1 MKKQFI
7 FIIFS
12 ILPILACRGQE
23 ALGTDPDLNITI
35 SNFPVLDGSEST
47 SPLRLILMSRLL
59 GFNYEWQHSQFIQ
72 RQEDAPKQVVPDY
85 TCDEE
90 TRRDLLLNRLLNN
103 NTHGSFVNLID
114 DKVDIIIT
122 ARSISRD
129 EKAYAEEQGV
139 TLLEKPIARDALTF
153 MVNAENPVTN
163 LSVDQIH
170 DIYMGNI
177 QNWSEVG
184 GLDCVMK
191 PYVRNR
197 NSGSQEKFETMV
209 MDGLTIADF
218 PEMRIGT
225 TMMSPYYQ
233 LEDDTAGIAF
243 SPFYYYKVMVDSKK
257 VRAVGVNGVEMTKE
271 NVMNGSYPYTSKVY
285 TAVRSDIDK
294 TSAAYRLFEF
304 LSSETGQAIV
314 DESGY
319 VPLKDASSTGM
330 QASSNE
336 IFELIY
342 DNHILMILSSDLP
355 ERLEIYNLEGKK
367 VFESAVL
374 SCDVQIPVG
383 LRGMHVVYL
392 SQGDGGVFAKKIVL

>member
-1 MKKQFI
+1 MKRGLIVLFSFLAI
-7 FIIFS
+7 FT
-12 ILPILACRGQE
+12 CRVQE
-23 ALGTDPDLNITI
+23 ALGLNPELNITT

-47 SPLRLILMSRLL
+47 SPLRLILMCKLL
-59 GFNYEWQHSQFIQ
+59 GYDYEWQYSPFIQ
-72 RQEDAPKQVVPDY
+72 RQEDAPRYVEPNY

-103 NTHGSFVNLID
+103 NTHGAFVNLID

-129 EKAYAEEQGV
+129 EKVYAEEQGV
-139 TLLEKPIARDALTF
+139 TLLEQPIARDALTF
-153 MVNAENPVTN
+153 MVNAKNPVGN
-163 LSVDQIH
+163 LSIDQIH
-170 DIYMGNI
+170 AIYMGNV

-218 PEMRIGT
+218 PEMQIGT

-257 VRAVGVNGVEMTKE
+257 VRAVGVDGVEMTKE
-271 NVMNGSYPYTSKVY
+271 NVKNGTYPYTSKVY

-294 TSAAYRLFEF
+294 SSVAYRLFEF
-304 LSSETGQAIV
+304 LSSEAGQAIV

-319 VPLKDASSTGM
+319 VPLNAYTGVRMTESDA
-330 QASSNE
+330 
-336 IFELIY
+336 FELSYNDHTLTIISL
-342 DNHILMILSSDLP
+342 NLP
-355 ERLEIYNLEGKK
+355 KRLEIYDLEGRK

-374 SCDVQIPVG
+374 SCDVQIPEG
-383 LRGMHVVYL
+383 LRGMHVVNL
-392 SQGDGGVFAKKIVL
+392 LQGDGSLCARKIVF

>member
-1 MKKQFI
+1 MKRGLIVLFSFLAI
-7 FIIFS
+7 FT
-12 ILPILACRGQE
+12 CRGQE
-23 ALGTDPDLNITI
+23 ALGLNPELNITT

-47 SPLRLILMSRLL
+47 SPLRLILMCKLL
-59 GFNYEWQHSQFIQ
+59 GYDYEWQYSPFIQ
-72 RQEDAPKQVVPDY
+72 RQEDAPRYVEPNY

-103 NTHGSFVNLID
+103 NTHGAFVNLID

-129 EKAYAEEQGV
+129 EKVYAEEQGV
-139 TLLEKPIARDALTF
+139 TLLEQPIARDALTF
-153 MVNAENPVTN
+153 MVNAKNPVGN
-163 LSVDQIH
+163 LSIDQIH
-170 DIYMGNI
+170 AIYMGNV

-218 PEMRIGT
+218 PEMQIGT

-257 VRAVGVNGVEMTKE
+257 VRAVGVDGVEMTKE
-271 NVMNGSYPYTSKVY
+271 NVKNGTYPYTSKVY

-294 TSAAYRLFEF
+294 SSVAYRLFEF
-304 LSSETGQAIV
+304 LSSEAGQAIV

-319 VPLKDASSTGM
+319 VPLNAYTGVRMTESDA
-330 QASSNE
+330 
-336 IFELIY
+336 FELSYNDHTLTIISL
-342 DNHILMILSSDLP
+342 NLP
-355 ERLEIYNLEGKK
+355 KRLEIYDLEGRK

-374 SCDVQIPVG
+374 SCDVQIPEG
-383 LRGMHVVYL
+383 LRGMHVVNL
-392 SQGDGGVFAKKIVL
+392 LQGDGSLCARKIVF

>member
-1 MKKQFI
+1 MKRGLIVLFSFLAI
-7 FIIFS
+7 FT
-12 ILPILACRGQE
+12 CRGQE
-23 ALGTDPDLNITI
+23 ALGLNPELNITT

-47 SPLRLILMSRLL
+47 SPLRLILMCKLL
-59 GFNYEWQHSQFIQ
+59 GYDYEWQYSPFIQ
-72 RQEDAPKQVVPDY
+72 RQEDAPRYVEPNY

-103 NTHGSFVNLID
+103 NTHGAFVNLID

-129 EKAYAEEQGV
+129 EKVYAEEQGV
-139 TLLEKPIARDALTF
+139 TLLEQPIARDALTF
-153 MVNAENPVTN
+153 MVNAKNPVSN
-163 LSVDQIH
+163 LSIDQIH
-170 DIYMGNI
+170 DIYMGNV

-218 PEMRIGT
+218 PEMQIGT

-257 VRAVGVNGVEMTKE
+257 VRAVGVDGVEMTKE
-271 NVMNGSYPYTSKVY
+271 NVMNGTYPYTSKVY

-294 TSAAYRLFEF
+294 SSVAYKLFEF
-304 LSSETGQAIV
+304 LTSEAGQAIV

-319 VPLKDASSTGM
+319 VPLNAYTGVRM
-330 QASSNE
+330 TESEA
-336 IFELIY
+336 FELSY
-342 DNHILMILSSDLP
+342 SNHTLTILSTDLP
-355 ERLEIYNLEGKK
+355 KRLEIYDLEGRK

-374 SCDVQIPVG
+374 SCDVQIPEG

-392 SQGDGGVFAKKIVL
+392 LQGDGSLCAKKVVF

>member
-1 MKKQFI
+1 MKRGLIVLFSFLAI
-7 FIIFS
+7 FT
-12 ILPILACRGQE
+12 CRGQE
-23 ALGTDPDLNITI
+23 ALGLNPELNITT

-47 SPLRLILMSRLL
+47 SPLRLILMCKLL
-59 GFNYEWQHSQFIQ
+59 GYDYEWQYSPFIQ
-72 RQEDAPKQVVPDY
+72 RQEDAPRYVEPNY

-103 NTHGSFVNLID
+103 NTHGAFVNLID

-139 TLLEKPIARDALTF
+139 TLLEQPIARDALTF
-153 MVNAENPVTN
+153 MVNAKNPVSN
-163 LSVDQIH
+163 LSIDQIH
-170 DIYMGNI
+170 AIYMGNV

-218 PEMRIGT
+218 PEMQIGT

-243 SPFYYYKVMVDSKK
+243 TPFYYYKVMVDSKK
-257 VRAVGVNGVEMTKE
+257 VRAVGVDGVEMTKE
-271 NVMNGSYPYTSKVY
+271 NVMNGTYPYTSKVY

-294 TSAAYRLFEF
+294 SSVAYRLFEF
-304 LSSETGQAIV
+304 LSSDVGQAIV

-319 VPLKDASSTGM
+319 VPLNAYTGVRM
-330 QASSNE
+330 TESEA
-336 IFELIY
+336 FELSY
-342 DNHILMILSSDLP
+342 SNHTLTIISLNLP
-355 ERLEIYNLEGKK
+355 KRLEIYDLEGRK

-374 SCDVQIPVG
+374 SCDVQIPEG

-392 SQGDGGVFAKKIVL
+392 LQGDGSLCAKKVVF

>member
-1 MKKQFI
+1 MKRGLIVLFSFLAI
-7 FIIFS
+7 FT
-12 ILPILACRGQE
+12 CRGQE
-23 ALGTDPDLNITI
+23 ALGLNPELNITT

-47 SPLRLILMSRLL
+47 SPLRLILMCKLL
-59 GFNYEWQHSQFIQ
+59 GYDYEWQYSPFIQ
-72 RQEDAPKQVVPDY
+72 RQEDAPRYVEPNY

-103 NTHGSFVNLID
+103 NTHGAFVNLID

-129 EKAYAEEQGV
+129 EKVYAEEQGV
-139 TLLEKPIARDALTF
+139 TLLEQPIARDALTF
-153 MVNAENPVTN
+153 MVNAQNPVSN
-163 LSVDQIH
+163 LSIDQIH
-170 DIYMGNI
+170 AIYMGNV

-218 PEMRIGT
+218 PEMQIGT

-257 VRAVGVNGVEMTKE
+257 VRAVGVDGVEMTKE
-271 NVMNGSYPYTSKVY
+271 NVMNGTYPYTSKVY

-294 TSAAYRLFEF
+294 SSVAYRLFEF
-304 LSSETGQAIV
+304 LTSDAGQAIV

-319 VPLKDASSTGM
+319 VPLNAYTGVRM
-330 QASSNE
+330 TESEA
-336 IFELIY
+336 FELSY
-342 DNHILMILSSDLP
+342 SNHTLTILSPNLP
-355 ERLEIYNLEGKK
+355 KRLEIYDLEGRK

-374 SCDVQIPVG
+374 SCDVQIPEG

-392 SQGDGGVFAKKIVL
+392 LQVDGSLCAKKVVF

>member
-1 MKKQFI
+1 MKRGLIVLFSFLAI
-7 FIIFS
+7 FT
-12 ILPILACRGQE
+12 CRGQE
-23 ALGTDPDLNITI
+23 ALGLNPELNITT

-47 SPLRLILMSRLL
+47 SPLRLILMCKLL
-59 GFNYEWQHSQFIQ
+59 GYDYEWQYSPFIQ
-72 RQEDAPKQVVPDY
+72 RQEDAPRYVEPNY

-103 NTHGSFVNLID
+103 NTHGAFVNLID

-129 EKAYAEEQGV
+129 EKVYAEEQGV
-139 TLLEKPIARDALTF
+139 TLLEQPIARDALTF
-153 MVNAENPVTN
+153 MVNAKNPVGN
-163 LSVDQIH
+163 LSIDQIH
-170 DIYMGNI
+170 AIYMGNV

-218 PEMRIGT
+218 PEMQIGT

-243 SPFYYYKVMVDSKK
+243 TPFYYYKVMVDSKK
-257 VRAVGVNGVEMTKE
+257 VRAVGVDGVEMTKE
-271 NVMNGSYPYTSKVY
+271 NVMNGTYPYTSKVY

-294 TSAAYRLFEF
+294 SSVAYRLFEF
-304 LSSETGQAIV
+304 LTSDAGQAIV

-319 VPLKDASSTGM
+319 VPLNAYTGVRM
-330 QASSNE
+330 TESEA
-336 IFELIY
+336 FELSY
-342 DNHILMILSSDLP
+342 SNHTLTILSPNLP
-355 ERLEIYNLEGKK
+355 KRLEIYDLEGRK

-374 SCDVQIPVG
+374 SCDVQIPEG

-392 SQGDGGVFAKKIVL
+392 LQVDGSLCAKKVVF

>member
-1 MKKQFI
+1 MKRGLIVLFSFLAI
-7 FIIFS
+7 FT
-12 ILPILACRGQE
+12 CRGQE
-23 ALGTDPDLNITI
+23 ALGLNPELNITT

-47 SPLRLILMSRLL
+47 SPLRLILMCKLL
-59 GFNYEWQHSQFIQ
+59 GYDYEWQYSPFIQ
-72 RQEDAPKQVVPDY
+72 YQEDAPRYVEPDY
-85 TCDEE
+85 TCDED

-153 MVNAENPVTN
+153 MVNAKNPVSN
-163 LSVDQIH
+163 LSIDQIH
-170 DIYMGNI
+170 DIYMGKVA
-177 QNWSEVG
+177 NWSEVG

-218 PEMRIGT
+218 PEMQIGR

-243 SPFYYYKVMVDSKK
+243 TPFYYYKVMVDSKK
-257 VRAVGVNGVEMTKE
+257 VRAVGVDGVEMTKE
-271 NVMNGSYPYTSKVY
+271 NILNNSYPYTSKVY

-294 TSAAYRLFEF
+294 SSVAYKLFEF
-304 LSSETGQAIV
+304 LTSEAGQAIV

-319 VPLKDASSTGM
+319 VPLNAYTGVRM
-330 QASSNE
+330 TESEA
-336 IFELIY
+336 FELSY
-342 DNHILMILSSDLP
+342 NDHTLTILSTDLP
-355 ERLEIYNLEGKK
+355 KRLEIYDLEGRK

-374 SCDVQIPVG
+374 SCDVQIPEG

-392 SQGDGGVFAKKIVL
+392 LQGDGSVCAKKVVF

>member
-1 MKKQFI
+1 MKRGLI
-7 FIIFS
+7 VLFS
-12 ILPILACRGQE
+12 FLAFFTCRGQE
-23 ALGTDPDLNITI
+23 ALGLNPELNITT

-47 SPLRLILMSRLL
+47 SPLRLILMCKLL
-59 GFNYEWQHSQFIQ
+59 GYDYEWQYSPFIQ
-72 RQEDAPKQVVPDY
+72 RQEDAPRYVEPNY

-139 TLLEKPIARDALTF
+139 TLLEQPIARDALTF
-153 MVNAENPVTN
+153 MVNAQNPVSN
-163 LSVDQIH
+163 LSIDQIH
-170 DIYMGNI
+170 AIYMGNV

-218 PEMRIGT
+218 PEMQIGT

-243 SPFYYYKVMVDSKK
+243 TPFYYYKVMVDSKK
-257 VRAVGVNGVEMTKE
+257 VRAVGVDGVEMTKE
-271 NVMNGSYPYTSKVY
+271 NVMNGTYPYTSKVY

-294 TSAAYRLFEF
+294 SSVAYKLFEF
-304 LSSETGQAIV
+304 LSSEAGQAIV

-319 VPLKDASSTGM
+319 VPLNAYTGVRM
-330 QASSNE
+330 TESEA
-336 IFELIY
+336 FELSY
-342 DNHILMILSSDLP
+342 SNHTLTILSPNLP
-355 ERLEIYNLEGKK
+355 KRLEIYDLEGRK

-374 SCDVQIPVG
+374 SCDVQIPEV

-392 SQGDGGVFAKKIVL
+392 LQGDGSVCARKIVF

>member
-1 MKKQFI
+1 MKRGLIVLFSFLAI
-7 FIIFS
+7 FT
-12 ILPILACRGQE
+12 CRGQE
-23 ALGTDPDLNITI
+23 ALGLNPELNITT

-47 SPLRLILMSRLL
+47 SPLRLILMCKLL
-59 GFNYEWQHSQFIQ
+59 GYDYEWQYSMFIQ
-72 RQEDAPKQVVPDY
+72 RPEDAPKYVEPDY
-85 TCDEE
+85 TCDED

-153 MVNAENPVTN
+153 MVNAKNPVSN
-163 LSVDQIH
+163 LSIDQIH
-170 DIYMGNI
+170 DIYMGKI
-177 QNWSEVG
+177 ANWSEVG
-184 GLDCVMK
+184 GLDCEMK

-218 PEMRIGT
+218 PEMQIGR

-243 SPFYYYKVMVDSKK
+243 TPFYYYKVMVDSKK
-257 VRAVGVNGVEMTKE
+257 VRAVGVDGVEMTKE
-271 NVMNGSYPYTSKVY
+271 NILNNSYPYTSKVY

-294 TSAAYRLFEF
+294 SSPAYKLFEF
-304 LSSETGQAIV
+304 LSSDAGQAIV

-319 VPLKDASSTGM
+319 VPLNASTGVRM
-330 QASSNE
+330 TESEA
-336 IFELIY
+336 FELSY
-342 DNHILMILSSDLP
+342 SNHTLTILSTDLP
-355 ERLEIYNLEGKK
+355 KRLEIYDLEGRK

-374 SCDVQIPVG
+374 SCDVQIPEG

-392 SQGDGGVFAKKIVL
+392 LQGDGSLCAKKVVF

>member
-1 MKKQFI
+1 MKRGLIVLFSFLAI
-7 FIIFS
+7 FT
-12 ILPILACRGQE
+12 CRGQE
-23 ALGTDPDLNITI
+23 ALGQNPELNITT

-47 SPLRLILMSRLL
+47 SPLRLILMCKLL
-59 GFNYEWQHSQFIQ
+59 GYDYEWQYSPFIQ
-72 RQEDAPKQVVPDY
+72 RQEDAPRYVEPNY

-103 NTHGSFVNLID
+103 NTHGAFVNLID

-129 EKAYAEEQGV
+129 EKVYAEEQGV
-139 TLLEKPIARDALTF
+139 TLLEQPIARDALTF
-153 MVNAENPVTN
+153 MVNAQNPVSN
-163 LSVDQIH
+163 LSIDQIH
-170 DIYMGNI
+170 DIYMGNV

-218 PEMRIGT
+218 PEMQIGT

-243 SPFYYYKVMVDSKK
+243 TPFYYYKVMVDSKK
-257 VRAVGVNGVEMTKE
+257 VRAVGVDGVEMTKE
-271 NVMNGSYPYTSKVY
+271 NVMNGTYPYTSKVY

-294 TSAAYRLFEF
+294 SSVAYRLFEF
-304 LSSETGQAIV
+304 LTSDAGQAIV

-319 VPLKDASSTGM
+319 VPLNAYTGVRM
-330 QASSNE
+330 TESEA
-336 IFELIY
+336 FELSY
-342 DNHILMILSSDLP
+342 SNHTLTILSPNLP
-355 ERLEIYNLEGKK
+355 KRLEIYDLEGRK

-374 SCDVQIPVG
+374 SCDVQIPEG
-383 LRGMHVVYL
+383 LRGMHLVYL
-392 SQGDGGVFAKKIVL
+392 LQGDGSLCAKKVVF

>member
-1 MKKQFI
+1 MKRGLIVLFSFLAI
-7 FIIFS
+7 FT
-12 ILPILACRGQE
+12 CRGQE
-23 ALGTDPDLNITI
+23 ALGLNPELNITT

-47 SPLRLILMSRLL
+47 SPLRLILMCKLL
-59 GFNYEWQHSQFIQ
+59 GYDYEWQYSPFIQ
-72 RQEDAPKQVVPDY
+72 RQEDAPRYVEPNY

-103 NTHGSFVNLID
+103 NTHGAFVNLID

-129 EKAYAEEQGV
+129 EKVYAEEQGV
-139 TLLEKPIARDALTF
+139 TLLEQPIARDALTF
-153 MVNAENPVTN
+153 MVNAKNPVGN
-163 LSVDQIH
+163 LSIDQIH
-170 DIYMGNI
+170 AIYMGNV

-218 PEMRIGT
+218 PEMQIGT

-243 SPFYYYKVMVDSKK
+243 TPFYYYKVMVDSKK
-257 VRAVGVNGVEMTKE
+257 VRAVGVDGVEMTKE
-271 NVMNGSYPYTSKVY
+271 NVMNGTYPYTSKVY

-294 TSAAYRLFEF
+294 SSVAYRLFEF
-304 LSSETGQAIV
+304 LTSDAGQAIV

-319 VPLKDASSTGM
+319 VPLNAYTGVRM
-330 QASSNE
+330 TESEA
-336 IFELIY
+336 FELSY
-342 DNHILMILSSDLP
+342 SNHTLTILSPNLP
-355 ERLEIYNLEGKK
+355 KRLEIYDLEGRK

-374 SCDVQIPVG
+374 SCDVQIPEG

-392 SQGDGGVFAKKIVL
+392 LQGDGSLCAKKVVF

>member
-1 MKKQFI
+1 MKRGLIVLFSFLAI
-7 FIIFS
+7 FT
-12 ILPILACRGQE
+12 CRGQE
-23 ALGTDPDLNITI
+23 ALGLNPELNITT

-47 SPLRLILMSRLL
+47 SPLRLILMCKLL
-59 GFNYEWQHSQFIQ
+59 GYDYEWQYSPFIQ
-72 RQEDAPKQVVPDY
+72 RQEDAPRYVEPNY
-85 TCDEE
+85 TCDED

-103 NTHGSFVNLID
+103 NTHGAFVNLID

-129 EKAYAEEQGV
+129 EKVYAEEQGV
-139 TLLEKPIARDALTF
+139 TLLEQPIARDALTF
-153 MVNAENPVTN
+153 MVNAQNPVSN
-163 LSVDQIH
+163 LSIDQIH
-170 DIYMGNI
+170 AIYMGNV

-218 PEMRIGT
+218 PEMQIGT

-233 LEDDTAGIAF
+233 LENDTAGIAF

-257 VRAVGVNGVEMTKE
+257 VRAVGVDGVEMTKE
-271 NVMNGSYPYTSKVY
+271 NVMNGTYPYTSKVY

-294 TSAAYRLFEF
+294 SSIAYKLFEF
-304 LSSETGQAIV
+304 LSSEAGQAIV

-319 VPLKDASSTGM
+319 VPLNAYTGVRM
-330 QASSNE
+330 TESEA
-336 IFELIY
+336 FELSY
-342 DNHILMILSSDLP
+342 SNHTLTILSTDLP
-355 ERLEIYNLEGKK
+355 KRLEIYDLEGRK

-374 SCDVQIPVG
+374 SCDVQIPEG

-392 SQGDGGVFAKKIVL
+392 LQGDGSLCAKKVVF

>member
-1 MKKQFI
+1 MKRGLIVLFSFLTI
-7 FIIFS
+7 FT
-12 ILPILACRGQE
+12 CRGQE
-23 ALGTDPDLNITI
+23 ALGTNPELNITT
-35 SNFPVLDGSEST
+35 SNFPILDGSEST
-47 SPLRLILMSRLL
+47 NPLRLILMCKLL
-59 GFNYEWQHSQFIQ
+59 GYDYEWQYSMFIQ
-72 RQEDAPKQVVPDY
+72 RPEDAPKYVEPDY
-85 TCDEE
+85 TCDED

-153 MVNAENPVTN
+153 MVNAKNPVSN
-163 LSVDQIH
+163 LSIDQIH
-170 DIYMGNI
+170 DIYMGKVA
-177 QNWSEVG
+177 NWSEVG

-218 PEMRIGT
+218 PEMQIGI

-243 SPFYYYKVMVDSKK
+243 TPFYYYKVMVDSKK
-257 VRAVGVNGVEMTKE
+257 VRAVGVDGVEMTKE
-271 NVMNGSYPYTSKVY
+271 NILNNSYPYTSKVY

-294 TSAAYRLFEF
+294 SSPAYKLFEF
-304 LSSETGQAIV
+304 LSSDAGQAIV

-319 VPLKDASSTGM
+319 VPLNAYTGVRM
-330 QASSNE
+330 TESEA
-336 IFELIY
+336 FELSY
-342 DNHILMILSSDLP
+342 SNHTLTILSADLP
-355 ERLEIYNLEGKK
+355 KRLEIYDLEGRK

-374 SCDVQIPVG
+374 SCDVQIPEG

-392 SQGDGGVFAKKIVL
+392 LQGDGSLCAKKVVF

>member
-1 MKKQFI
+1 MKRGLIVLFSFLTI
-7 FIIFS
+7 FT
-12 ILPILACRGQE
+12 CRGQE
-23 ALGTDPDLNITI
+23 ALGTNPELNITT
-35 SNFPVLDGSEST
+35 SNFPILDGSEST
-47 SPLRLILMSRLL
+47 SPLRLILMCKLL
-59 GFNYEWQHSQFIQ
+59 GYDYEWQYSMFIQ
-72 RQEDAPKQVVPDY
+72 RQEDAPKYVEPDY

-103 NTHGSFVNLID
+103 NTHGAFVNLID

-153 MVNAENPVTN
+153 MVNAKNPVSN
-163 LSVDQIH
+163 LSIDQIH
-170 DIYMGNI
+170 DIYMGKVA
-177 QNWSEVG
+177 NWSEVG

-218 PEMRIGT
+218 PEMQIGI

-243 SPFYYYKVMVDSKK
+243 TPFYYYKVMVDSKK
-257 VRAVGVNGVEMTKE
+257 VRAVGVDGVEMTKE
-271 NVMNGSYPYTSKVY
+271 NILNNSYPYTSKVY

-294 TSAAYRLFEF
+294 SSVAYKLFEF
-304 LSSETGQAIV
+304 LTSEAGQAIV

-319 VPLKDASSTGM
+319 VPLNAYTGVRM
-330 QASSNE
+330 TESEA
-336 IFELIY
+336 FELSY
-342 DNHILMILSSDLP
+342 SDHTLTILSPNLP
-355 ERLEIYNLEGKK
+355 KRLEIYDLEGRK

-374 SCDVQIPVG
+374 SCDVQIPEG

-392 SQGDGGVFAKKIVL
+392 LQGDGSVCARKIVF

>member
-1 MKKQFI
+1 MKRGLIVLFSFLAI
-7 FIIFS
+7 FT
-12 ILPILACRGQE
+12 CRGQE
-23 ALGTDPDLNITI
+23 ALGLNPELNITT

-47 SPLRLILMSRLL
+47 SPLRLILMCKLL
-59 GFNYEWQHSQFIQ
+59 GYDYEWQYSPFIQ
-72 RQEDAPKQVVPDY
+72 YQEDAPRYVEPDY
-85 TCDEE
+85 TCDED

-153 MVNAENPVTN
+153 MVNAKNPVSN
-163 LSVDQIH
+163 LSIDQIH
-170 DIYMGNI
+170 DIYMGKVA
-177 QNWSEVG
+177 NWSEVG

-218 PEMRIGT
+218 PEMQIGR

-243 SPFYYYKVMVDSKK
+243 TPFYYYKVMVDSKK
-257 VRAVGVNGVEMTKE
+257 VRAVGVDGVEMTKE
-271 NVMNGSYPYTSKVY
+271 NILNNSYPYTSKVY

-294 TSAAYRLFEF
+294 SSVAYKLFEF
-304 LSSETGQAIV
+304 LTSEAGQAIV

-319 VPLKDASSTGM
+319 VPLNAYTGVRM
-330 QASSNE
+330 TESEA
-336 IFELIY
+336 FELSY
-342 DNHILMILSSDLP
+342 SNHTLTILSPNLP
-355 ERLEIYNLEGKK
+355 KRLEIYDLEGRK
-367 VFESAVL
+367 VFESSVL
-374 SCDVQIPVG
+374 SCDVQIPEG

-392 SQGDGGVFAKKIVL
+392 LQGDGSLCAKKVVF

>member
-1 MKKQFI
+1 MKRGLIVLFSFLAI
-7 FIIFS
+7 FT
-12 ILPILACRGQE
+12 CRGQE
-23 ALGTDPDLNITI
+23 ALGLNPELNITT

-47 SPLRLILMSRLL
+47 SPLRLILMCKLL
-59 GFNYEWQHSQFIQ
+59 GYDYEWQYSPFIQ
-72 RQEDAPKQVVPDY
+72 RQEDAPRYVEPNY

-139 TLLEKPIARDALTF
+139 TLLEQPIARDALTF
-153 MVNAENPVTN
+153 MVNAQNPVSN
-163 LSVDQIH
+163 LSIDQIH
-170 DIYMGNI
+170 AIYMGNV

-218 PEMRIGT
+218 PEMQIGT

-243 SPFYYYKVMVDSKK
+243 TPFYYYKVMVDSKK
-257 VRAVGVNGVEMTKE
+257 VRAVGVDGVEMTKE
-271 NVMNGSYPYTSKVY
+271 NVMNGTYPYTSKVY

-294 TSAAYRLFEF
+294 SSVAYRLFKF
-304 LSSETGQAIV
+304 LTSDAGQAIV

-319 VPLKDASSTGM
+319 VPLNAYTGVRMTESDA
-330 QASSNE
+330 
-336 IFELIY
+336 FELSY
-342 DNHILMILSSDLP
+342 SNHTLTILSTDLP
-355 ERLEIYNLEGKK
+355 KRLEIYDLEGRK

-374 SCDVQIPVG
+374 SCDVQIPEG

-392 SQGDGGVFAKKIVL
+392 LQGDGSLCVKKVVF

>member
-1 MKKQFI
+1 MKRGLIVLFSFLAI
-7 FIIFS
+7 FT
-12 ILPILACRGQE
+12 CRGQE
-23 ALGTDPDLNITI
+23 ALGLNPELNITT

-47 SPLRLILMSRLL
+47 SPLRLILMCKLL
-59 GFNYEWQHSQFIQ
+59 GYDYEWQYSPFIQ
-72 RQEDAPKQVVPDY
+72 RQEDAPRYVEPNY

-103 NTHGSFVNLID
+103 NTHGAFVNLID

-153 MVNAENPVTN
+153 MVNAKNPVSN
-163 LSVDQIH
+163 LSIDQIH
-170 DIYMGNI
+170 DIYMGKI
-177 QNWSEVG
+177 ANWSEVG

-218 PEMRIGT
+218 PEMQIGT

-243 SPFYYYKVMVDSKK
+243 TPFYYYKVMVDSKK
-257 VRAVGVNGVEMTKE
+257 VRAVGVDGVEMTKE
-271 NVMNGSYPYTSKVY
+271 NVMNGTYPYTSKVY

-294 TSAAYRLFEF
+294 SSVAYKLFEF
-304 LSSETGQAIV
+304 LSSEAGQAIV

-319 VPLKDASSTGM
+319 VPLNAYTGVRMTESEAFELSYSNHTLTILSTG
-330 QASSNE
+330 
-336 IFELIY
+336 
-342 DNHILMILSSDLP
+342 LP
-355 ERLEIYNLEGKK
+355 KRLEIYDLEGRK

-374 SCDVQIPVG
+374 SCDVQIPEG

-392 SQGDGGVFAKKIVL
+392 LQGDGSLCAKKVVF

>member
-1 MKKQFI
+1 MKRGLIVLFSFLAI
-7 FIIFS
+7 FT
-12 ILPILACRGQE
+12 CRGQE
-23 ALGTDPDLNITI
+23 ALGTNPELNITT

-47 SPLRLILMSRLL
+47 SPLRLILMCKLL
-59 GFNYEWQHSQFIQ
+59 GYDYEWQYSPFIQ
-72 RQEDAPKQVVPDY
+72 RQEDAPRYVEPNY

-103 NTHGSFVNLID
+103 NTHGAFVNLID

-129 EKAYAEEQGV
+129 EKVYAEEQGV
-139 TLLEKPIARDALTF
+139 TLLEQPIARDALTF
-153 MVNAENPVTN
+153 MVNAKNPVSN
-163 LSVDQIH
+163 LSIDQIH
-170 DIYMGNI
+170 AIYMGNV

-218 PEMRIGT
+218 PEMQIGT

-257 VRAVGVNGVEMTKE
+257 VRAVGVDGVEMTKE
-271 NVMNGSYPYTSKVY
+271 NVMNGTYPYTSKVY

-294 TSAAYRLFEF
+294 SSVAYKLFEF
-304 LSSETGQAIV
+304 LTSDAGQAIV

-319 VPLKDASSTGM
+319 VPLNAYTGVRM
-330 QASSNE
+330 TESEA
-336 IFELIY
+336 FELSY
-342 DNHILMILSSDLP
+342 SNHTLTILSTDLP
-355 ERLEIYNLEGKK
+355 KRLEIYDLGGRK

-374 SCDVQIPVG
+374 SCDVQIPEG

-392 SQGDGGVFAKKIVL
+392 LQGDGSVCAKKIVF

>member
-1 MKKQFI
+1 MKRGLIVLFSFLTI
-7 FIIFS
+7 FT
-12 ILPILACRGQE
+12 CRGQE
-23 ALGTDPDLNITI
+23 ALGTNPELNITT
-35 SNFPVLDGSEST
+35 SNFPILDGSEST
-47 SPLRLILMSRLL
+47 SPLRLILMCKLL
-59 GFNYEWQHSQFIQ
+59 GYDYEWQYSMFIQ
-72 RQEDAPKQVVPDY
+72 RPEDAPKYVEPDY
-85 TCDEE
+85 TCDED

-153 MVNAENPVTN
+153 MVNAKNPVSN
-163 LSVDQIH
+163 LSIDQIH
-170 DIYMGNI
+170 DIYMGKVA
-177 QNWSEVG
+177 NWSEVG

-218 PEMRIGT
+218 PEMQIGI

-243 SPFYYYKVMVDSKK
+243 TPFYYYKVMVDSKK
-257 VRAVGVNGVEMTKE
+257 VRAVGVDGVEMTKE
-271 NVMNGSYPYTSKVY
+271 NILNNSYPYTSKVY

-294 TSAAYRLFEF
+294 ASPAYKLFEF
-304 LSSETGQAIV
+304 LSSDAGQAIV

-319 VPLKDASSTGM
+319 VPLNAYTGVRM
-330 QASSNE
+330 TESEA
-336 IFELIY
+336 FELSY
-342 DNHILMILSSDLP
+342 SNHTLTILSADLP
-355 ERLEIYNLEGKK
+355 KRLEIYDLEGRK

-374 SCDVQIPVG
+374 SCDVQIPEG

-392 SQGDGGVFAKKIVL
+392 LQGDGSLCAKKIVF

>member
-12 ILPILACRGQE
+12 FLAITCRGIE
-23 ALGTDPDLNITI
+23 ALGTNPELNITT
-35 SNFPVLDGSEST
+35 SNFPILDGSEST
-47 SPLRLILMSRLL
+47 SPLRLILMCKVL
-59 GFNYEWQHSQFIQ
+59 GYDYEWQYSPFIQ
-72 RQEDAPKQVVPDY
+72 RQEDAPKQVEPDY

-153 MVNAENPVTN
+153 MVNAKNPVGN
-163 LSVDQIH
+163 LSIDQIH
-170 DIYMGNI
+170 DIYMGKI
-177 QNWSEVG
+177 ANWSEVG

-218 PEMRIGT
+218 PEMQIGT

-243 SPFYYYKVMVDSKK
+243 TPFYYYKVMVDSKK
-257 VRAVGVNGVEMTKE
+257 VRAVGVDGVEMTKE
-271 NVMNGSYPYTSKVY
+271 NVLNGSYPYTSKVY

-294 TSAAYRLFEF
+294 SSPAYKLFEF
-304 LSSETGQAIV
+304 LSSDAGQAIV

-319 VPLKDASSTGM
+319 VPLNASTGVRL
-330 QASSNE
+330 AESE
-336 IFELIY
+336 AFELSYKDHTLTIISP
-342 DNHILMILSSDLP
+342 NLP
-355 ERLEIYNLEGKK
+355 KRLEIYDLEGRK
-367 VFESAVL
+367 VFESAVR
-374 SCDVQIPVG
+374 SCDVQLPAG

-392 SQGDGGVFAKKIVL
+392 LQGDGGVFAKKIVL

>member
-1 MKKQFI
+1 MKRGLIVLFSFLTI
-7 FIIFS
+7 FT
-12 ILPILACRGQE
+12 CRGQE
-23 ALGTDPDLNITI
+23 ALGTNPELNITT
-35 SNFPVLDGSEST
+35 SNFPILDGSEST
-47 SPLRLILMSRLL
+47 SPLRLILMCKLL
-59 GFNYEWQHSQFIQ
+59 GYDYEWQYSMFIQ
-72 RQEDAPKQVVPDY
+72 RPEDAPKYVEPDY
-85 TCDEE
+85 TCDED

-153 MVNAENPVTN
+153 MVNAKNPVSN
-163 LSVDQIH
+163 LSIDQIH
-170 DIYMGNI
+170 DIYMGKVA
-177 QNWSEVG
+177 NWSEVG

-218 PEMRIGT
+218 PEMQIGI

-243 SPFYYYKVMVDSKK
+243 TPFYYYKVMVDSKK
-257 VRAVGVNGVEMTKE
+257 VRAVGVDGVEMTKE
-271 NVMNGSYPYTSKVY
+271 NILNNSYPYTSKVY

-294 TSAAYRLFEF
+294 SSPAYKLFEF
-304 LSSETGQAIV
+304 LSSDAGQAIV

-319 VPLKDASSTGM
+319 VPLNASTGVRM
-330 QASSNE
+330 TESEA
-336 IFELIY
+336 FELSY
-342 DNHILMILSSDLP
+342 SNHTLTILSADLP
-355 ERLEIYNLEGKK
+355 KRLEIYDLEGRK

-374 SCDVQIPVG
+374 SCDVQIPEG

-392 SQGDGGVFAKKIVL
+392 LQGDGSLCAKKVVF